1 MNDFNTEQ
9 KFNKFTRIEG
19 YLFLVG
25 FMLTIPAA
33 NWLIGNAGTLCLEK
47 GPCLIPVA
55 PGLMAPSGVLMIG
68 LALVLRDMVQR
79 RLGTIF
85 AIGAIISGA
94 ALSSF
99 LADPSLVLA
108 SGAAFLLSEL
118 ADFAVYTPLQRRR
131 LVLAV
136 FASGVVGLLI
146 DSAFFLYLAF
156 GNLDYISGQIVG
168 KSWMV
173 ILALPVI
180 VWIRR
185 REERLG
191 IQPA

>member
-1 MNDFNTEQ
+1 
-9 KFNKFTRIEG
+9 
-19 YLFLVG
+19 
-25 FMLTIPAA
+25 
-33 NWLIGNAGTLCLEK
+33 
-47 GPCLIPVA
+47 
-55 PGLMAPSGVLMIG
+55 
-68 LALVLRDMVQR
+68 
-79 RLGTIF
+79 
-85 AIGAIISGA
+85 
-94 ALSSF
+94 
-99 LADPSLVLA
+99 
-108 SGAAFLLSEL
+108 
-118 ADFAVYTPLQRRR
+118 
-131 LVLAV
+131 VLAV